1 MRRSGLLLPILLPL
15 LLLGLSACQKQGT
28 LDLDGLA
35 GQARAGDAAANR
47 ELVELLKTSDA
58 ALGDRVYAIVIAI
71 GKPVI
76 PALLE
81 QVGSANDDQRE
92 RVAAAL
98 GNYKVGAAVP
108 GMIAFLQNPQL
119 KRRYIAAWCLGEI
132 GDDAGIEPLI
142 VALGDADQLVRKQA
156 TRSLIKFNY
165 RATGPLL
172 ASLAADNELQQAG
185 IIRVLGDIGDRQV
198 IDSLLQLADGK
209 LRGEV
214 FLALGKLRDPRA
226 ESALIAGL
234 SDPDWQVRMNA
245 AMALGT
251 AGSKS
256 SLPPLRVALE
266 DDVLVVREWS
276 ARSLSVLTG
285 EPVDYRDASGAMVA
299 PYSVYH

>member
-1 MRRSGLLLPILLPL
+1 MRRLLPL
-15 LLLGLSACQKQGT
+15 LLSLLLLGLLGACQKQGT

-35 GQARAGDAAANR
+35 GQARAGDQDACR
-47 ELVELLKTSDA
+47 ELVDLLKTADE
-58 ALGDRVYAIVIAI
+58 ALGDRVYAIII
-71 GKPVI
+71 TLGKPVI
-76 PALLE
+76 PALLD
-81 QVGSANDDQRE
+81 QVASTNDDQRE

-98 GNYKVGAAVP
+98 GNYKVREAVP
-108 GMIAFLQNPQL
+108 GMIAFLQSPLL

-132 GDDAGIEPLI
+132 GDDEGIMPLI
-142 VALGDADQLVRKQA
+142 VALGDPDPLVRKQA

-165 RATGPLL
+165 RATRPLM
-172 ASLAADNELQQAG
+172 ASLKSDNEVQLAG
-185 IIRVLGDIGDRQV
+185 AIRVLGDIGDRQV
-198 IDSLLQLADGK
+198 IDDLLQLTGGK

-226 ESALIAGL
+226 ESALVAGL

-251 AGSKS
+251 AGSKNS
-256 SLPPLRVALE
+256 VPPLRLAL
-266 DDVLVVREWS
+266 DDEVMVVREWS

>member
-1 MRRSGLLLPILLPL
+1 MRRQLLPILLSLAL
-15 LLLGLSACQKQGT
+15 LILLGACQKQGT

-35 GQARAGDAAANR
+35 GQARAGDAVACR
-47 ELVELLKTSDA
+47 ELVELLKTQDE
-58 ALGDRVYAIVIAI
+58 ALGDRVYAIVITL

-81 QVGSANDDQRE
+81 QVGSANDNQRE

-98 GNYKVGAAVP
+98 GNYKVREAVP
-108 GMIAFLQNPQL
+108 GMVAFLQNPEL

-132 GDDAGIEPLI
+132 GDVAGLEALLS
-142 VALGDADQLVRKQA
+142 ALGDNDLLVRKQA

-165 RATGPLL
+165 HATEPLIAL
-172 ASLAADNELQQAG
+172 LQTGTEQQQAG
-185 IIRVLGDIGDRQV
+185 AIRVLGDIGDRKAL
-198 IDSLLQLADGK
+198 DGLLQMTAGK

-214 FLALGKLRDPRA
+214 FLALGKLRDSRA
-226 ESALIAGL
+226 ESALVAGL
-234 SDPDWQVRMNA
+234 SDSDWQVRMNA

-256 SLPPLRVALE
+256 SVAPLQAALE
-266 DDVLVVREWS
+266 DEVMVVREWS

-285 EPVDYRDASGAMVA
+285 KPVDYRDASGKLVA